1 MITSSKKNQEN
12 ILIGNL
18 KISYANVPAIIAEIG
33 INHGGSLDEAKH
45 LADLAAES
53 GADIIKSQFHIP
65 HEEMSPLAKTVIP
78 PHTKK
83 SIYEIIDDCSLTPDE
98 EFEFKCHI
106 ESLKKEYT

>member
-65 HEEMSPLAKTVIP
+65 HEEMFLWLNDL
-78 PHTKK
+78 HTKSQFMKLSMIVVALMK
-83 SIYEIIDDCSLTPDE
+83 SLNSSAY
-98 EFEFKCHI
+98 
-106 ESLKKEYT
+106 